1 MPGGAGSD
9 VALRAEFKTLVLACA
24 ISPVAVN
31 DADFLAKY
39 FRVGGPAA
47 GCTALSL
54 AMQSVY
60 SVQGAE
66 VAPEPQFSEDTARAK
81 HRAFGLPAQAASIIK
96 SALSTVDVRAAY
108 AAYLKSGC
116 GDMYVG
122 ADGEAT
128 LTGGSATAAEHA
140 EALAGLAA
148 ADAAAAPAGDSSS
161 DGEDSDDDD
170 DDDDVA
176 AGALVENGVGLPFLV
191 PRTYAGHAP
200 K

>member
-1 MPGGAGSD
+1 
-9 VALRAEFKTLVLACA
+9 
-24 ISPVAVN
+24 
-31 DADFLAKY
+31 
-39 FRVGGPAA
+39 
-47 GCTALSL
+47 
-54 AMQSVY
+54 
-60 SVQGAE
+60 
-66 VAPEPQFSEDTARAK
+66 
-81 HRAFGLPAQAASIIK
+81 
-96 SALSTVDVRAAY
+96 
-108 AAYLKSGC
+108 
-116 GDMYVG
+116 MYVG